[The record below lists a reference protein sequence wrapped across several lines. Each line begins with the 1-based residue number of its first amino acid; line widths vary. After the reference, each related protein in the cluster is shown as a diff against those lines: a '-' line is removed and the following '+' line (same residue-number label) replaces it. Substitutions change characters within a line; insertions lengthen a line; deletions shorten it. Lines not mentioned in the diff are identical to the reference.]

1 MSLADGV
8 EMIQVMEAPV
18 NKTYFRLLY
27 DTSLMVEAGDV
38 FWFKGSYSFTNS
50 SPYNV

>member
-1 MSLADGV
+1 
-8 EMIQVMEAPV
+8 MIQVVEAPV

-38 FWFKGSYSFTNS
+38 FWLKGSYSFTNS